1 MATAPAHVEDR
12 LHDAWLEF
20 AEEQPGSHTEQT
32 DELQTADASMASAV
46 GVGGS
51 QLAPA
56 PKSELHELKS
66 KKQKKRL
73 KVAMEAMIRGIELFA
88 NDTEADADA
97 KSSHNIAAWH
107 NVPHPY
113 VKFYLDLFLIFYKHY
128 SENNIHQTRA
138 HYLVCDMTVIF
149 YCFTR
154 ISFLCCSRFMCG
166 CLRLS
171 LFCVSNCI
179 LNT

>member
-20 AEEQPGSHTEQT
+20 AEEQPCSHTEQT
-32 DELQTADASMASAV
+32 DELQTEDALMASAA

-56 PKSELHELKS
+56 PKSELHELKR

-113 VKFYLDLFLIFYKHY
+113 VKFYLDRFLIC
-128 SENNIHQTRA
+128 SIPNIYFSLHSTNIILRTTSIK
-138 HYLVCDMTVIF
+138 LELIILSVI
-149 YCFTR
+149 
-154 ISFLCCSRFMCG
+154 
-166 CLRLS
+166 
-171 LFCVSNCI
+171 
-179 LNT
+179 